1 LALRFFFDECVD
13 EDIAAALTSLGIDV
27 LTASAAGRKGLSDQD
42 QLGFARQENRVVYT
56 VDDDFLCIAAAFQ
69 ARGQSFAG
77 IVYHEALARTKRQV
91 IDALVLC
98 NGVYEPTDMENHIEF
113 V

>member
-1 LALRFFFDECVD
+1 VD
-13 EDIAAALTSLGIDV
+13 ENIAAALTSLGIDV
-27 LTASAAGRKGLSDQD
+27 LTVSAVGRKGLSDQD
-42 QLGFARQENRVVYT
+42 QLAFARQENRVVYS
-56 VDDDFLCIAAAFQ
+56 VDDDFLCIAAGYQ

-98 NGVYEPTDMENHIEF
+98 DGVYDLADMENHIEF
-113 V
+113 I